1 MDSAFEKLGVYEFF
15 TVFLSGVITET
26 LIGII
31 LHSCFHIS
39 FSLNQHILPFL
50 LLGYF
55 TELLLH
61 ELSVLLRKIIKKPF
75 CTIFTDNN
83 VFINAEDAAMA
94 QRVKTYV
101 LKKDEADTT
110 SDEYVA
116 SVCCNE
122 LQVNKQ
128 FANTDGLRKEAEFAL
143 SLSIAFG
150 LLVIL
155 TALAMGCFCIME
167 FEYEVLFSHL
177 SMGLSAVL
185 AVLFFGRSKRMHKYY
200 IRCLIR
206 TYAVVHELTGTS

>member
-26 LIGII
+26 HFGII
-31 LHSCFHIS
+31 LHCCFHIS
-39 FSLNQHILPFL
+39 FSLDQYILPFL

-55 TELLLH
+55 IGLLLH

-83 VFINAEDAAMA
+83 VFVNDEDRAMA
-94 QRVKTYV
+94 QRVKTFV
-101 LKKDEADTT
+101 LKKENGDTK

-122 LQVNKQ
+122 LQVKKQ
-128 FANTDGLRKEAEFAL
+128 FTNADGLRKESEFAL

-155 TALAMGCFCIME
+155 IALTMGYFCIME

-177 SMGLSAVL
+177 SVGLSAVL
-185 AVLFFGRSKRMHKYY
+185 AVLFFDRSKRMHKFYM
-200 IRCLIR
+200 RCLIR
-206 TYAVVHELTGTS
+206 TYAVIHELTAC